1 MAKFYIR
8 RADGRAYSTY
18 GWTPDIHAALHYH
31 TEKDAQSELDKLAR
45 ALNTEPHTVEK
56 VPPKIDAGHTR
67 LDRPIFSGGF
77 HG

>member
-8 RADGRAYSTY
+8 RQDGRAYTMH

-31 TEKDAQSELDKLAR
+31 TEKDARGELDKLVG
-45 ALNTEPHTVEK
+45 TSGCTIEK
-56 VPPKIDAGHTR
+56 VPPKIDPGHTR
-67 LDRPIFSGGF
+67 LERPIFSGGF